1 MGAAGEGVTDPAWVG
16 WVERGGRGRMLL
28 AVGLLQHQHEQQR
41 GCGVGGGGP
50 CAPRGPPHPPHPSPP
65 PPPPTPGVL
74 FDAAAVQPPLSLT
87 VSLGAP
93 GPRATPRLWAAL
105 LEELAC
111 MEPRVG
117 AAV

>member
-1 MGAAGEGVTDPAWVG
+1 M
-16 WVERGGRGRMLL
+16 RS
-28 AVGLLQHQHEQQR
+28 
-41 GCGVGGGGP
+41 
-50 CAPRGPPHPPHPSPP
+50 PRPLPPPPPHAPPP